1 MNQWGYSPHPVYYGL
16 YPFSLIYGAV
26 QWIRRRAYGAGLLRS
41 VRLPVPVVSV
51 GNITLGGTGKTPFVI
66 GLVRFFQQK
75 GLKPCV
81 LSRGYR
87 RKGKGPSVVCDGER
101 IMLSPAEAGDEPYL
115 IARKTKCIVAVG
127 SNRLEAFKLVEH
139 LSPDVVVLDDGFQHL
154 KIERDLDFCLIDGT
168 RGLGNGL
175 VFPAGPLRELPS
187 SLRFAG
193 ALVITKRKNFSFFYR
208 VGHCIDKIPVFFYL
222 PKLKVPF
229 VERAV
234 LVTAIGNPRHLVEEL
249 KKHVQ
254 VVEERVFPDHHWFR
268 EGDFEGICYPILT
281 TEKDIV
287 KFPKKVLDCFEVKVV
302 ELDETLPSE
311 ITSFVEERLCL

>member
-154 KIERDLDFCLIDGT
+154 RLERTLDICLIDGV
-168 RGLGNGL
+168 RGFGNGM
-175 VFPAGPLRELPS
+175 VFPAGPLREPIS
-187 SLRFAG
+187 SLGYAH
-193 ALVITKRKNFSFFYR
+193 ALVVTKRKSLSFFHK
-208 VGHCIDKIPVFFYL
+208 VKNCLSKVPVFFYL
-222 PKLKVPF
+222 PKVEVPP
-229 VERAV
+229 VDRAV
-234 LVTAIGNPRHLVEEL
+234 LVTAIGNPGHFVEEV
-249 KKHVQ
+249 KKCVE
-254 VVEERVFPDHHWFR
+254 VVEERIFPDHHWFR
-268 EGDFEGICYPILT
+268 EEDFEGISFPILT
-281 TEKDIV
+281 TEKDLV
-287 KFPKKVLDCFEVKVV
+287 RFPKRVLERFDVRVV
-302 ELDETLPSE
+302 EMEETLPAE
-311 ITSFVEERLCL
+311 ITSFIEEVLCL